1 MAKLNGGP
9 FGFFHGRIGN
19 LVSYTLNGE
28 NITRTAGVRT
38 KPLTTAELLS
48 CEEMKVIQAFL
59 KVIKPML
66 VAGFTGKARH
76 TRGSNYYNEAVS
88 YNKKHALKKVTPPT
102 RMPDFPDNGVTAGG
116 QSGLPGIVMDYPKV
130 LVSSGPLPP
139 ALQPRLTLLPTGV
152 EFTWALQPGLEYRNL
167 EDRVMI
173 LLYFPEGIDG
183 SGRPYATF
191 ELSGARRAECADT
204 IRLDAACIGKPFQAY
219 IAFSGLENEVS
230 DSVWIDPAST

>member
-9 FGFFHGRIGN
+9 FGFFQGRIGN

-28 NITRTAGVRT
+28 NITRTVGVRT

-48 CEEMKVIQAFL
+48 CEGMKVIQAFL
-59 KVIKPML
+59 KLIKPML

-88 YNKKHALKKVTPPT
+88 YNKKHALIAA
-102 RMPDFPDNGVTAGG
+102 DG
-116 QSGLPGIVMDYPKV
+116 QSGLPGIVVDYPKV
-130 LVSSGPLPP
+130 LVSSGSLPP
-139 ALQPRLTLLPTGV
+139 ALQPALTLLPNGV

-167 EDRVMI
+167 GDRMMA
-173 LLYFPEGIDG
+173 LLYFPEGIDS
-183 SGRPYATF
+183 SGRPYAVF
-191 ELSGARRAECADT
+191 ELSGARRADCGDF

-219 IAFSGLENEVS
+219 IAFSGLYNEVS
-230 DSVWIDPAST
+230 NSVWIDPDGYI